1 MPPVNPNDKIRV
13 LIVDDITETRENI
26 KKLLFFEDD
35 IEIVGGAASGEEG
48 IENAGR
54 LQPDIVLMDIN
65 MKGMDG
71 IKASEIISS
80 KFPNVQVV
88 MMSVQGESD
97 YLRRSML
104 AGAREFL
111 IKPFSGEDLSK
122 SIRRV
127 YQLGLSRR
135 VSAPAAPPPT
145 SVVPVAAL
153 PASSKSCRVIAV
165 FGTKGGVGASTIAVN
180 LAVALR
186 EETKERVALVDA
198 NFEFGDCGVLLNLP
212 TNRTIADLTG
222 PNIDIDEE
230 MLSGT
235 MAGHSSGIKVLL
247 APPRPEMA
255 ELITPTT
262 VKQILD
268 ILPKMFDYVVIDVWK
283 TFNEAM
289 VTFLD
294 AADRVILVSS
304 AEVTAI
310 KNAKSFFELS
320 DALGYPTEKTFFI
333 LNKDDGKSGI
343 SARDIEASVKHPVR
357 GVVPRDERTT
367 LLAGNRGTPFVTG
380 QRTLPLTQAIL
391 ALVRAVRKPTDEAA
405 LATPKRGH

>member
-1 MPPVNPNDKIRV
+1 MPSANATEKIRV

-35 IEIVGGAASGEEG
+35 IEIVGTAASGEEG
-48 IENAGR
+48 IETAER

-71 IKASEIISS
+71 IQASEVISS

-88 MMSVQGESD
+88 MMSVQGEAD

-111 IKPFSGEDLSK
+111 IKPFSGDDLSK

-127 YQLGLSRR
+127 HQLGLSRR
-135 VSAPAAPPPT
+135 RAAPVAPASAAPVVPATAPPP
-145 SVVPVAAL
+145 P
-153 PASSKSCRVIAV
+153 SKSCHVIAV

-186 EETKERVALVDA
+186 EETKARVALVDA

-222 PNIDIDEE
+222 PNVDVDED

-235 MAGHSSGIKVLL
+235 MAGHATGIKVLL

-255 ELITPTT
+255 ELVTGALMKR
-262 VKQILD
+262 VLE
-268 ILPKMFDYVVIDVWK
+268 ILPTMFDYVVVDMWK
-283 TFNEAM
+283 SFHESMIA
-289 VTFLD
+289 FLD
-294 AADRVILVSS
+294 AADQIILVGSS
-304 AEVTAI
+304 EIPAI
-310 KNAKSFFELS
+310 KNAKLFFELS
-320 DALGYPTEKTFFI
+320 DALGYPPDKTYFL
-333 LNKDDGKSGI
+333 LNKEDGKSGI

-357 GVVPRDERTT
+357 GMIPKDERTT
-367 LLAGNRGTPFVTG
+367 LLAENRGMPFVG
-380 QRTLPLTQAIL
+380 SQRNLPIAQAIL
-391 ALVRAVRKPTDEAA
+391 ALMRTVRKPLEEPAA
-405 LATPKRGH
+405 AKKGK